1 MNEPILELDGVTFRY
16 EAMAMRF
23 DLAVNAGE
31 ILGLIGPSGAGK
43 SSLLALIGGFER
55 PESGSI
61 RFNGADITANSPAHR
76 PVDSVFQEHNLFAHL
91 NVATNAG
98 LGLKANGRFDA
109 ADKEKIRTALARVG
123 LKGFEKRLPGEL
135 SGGERQRVAIAR
147 SLLRAKPLLLLDEPF
162 AALGPA
168 LRRDMLDLV
177 RGIRDEHGTT
187 VLLVTHQ
194 PEDARYVA
202 ERIAF
207 VDCGRIAA
215 IGPATELLARTDL
228 PELSLYLGNWER
240 TAPSSRLN

>member
-1 MNEPILELDGVTFRY
+1 MREPILELDAVTFRS
-16 EAMAMRF
+16 ETMAMRF

-31 ILGLIGPSGAGK
+31 ILAIIGPSGAGK

-61 RFNGADITANSPAHR
+61 RYRGTDIISLPPAAR

-91 NVATNAG
+91 DVSTNAG
-98 LGLKANGRFDA
+98 LGLKANGRFDSV
-109 ADKEKIRTALARVG
+109 ENGKIATALARVG
-123 LKGFEKRLPGEL
+123 LAGFERRLPGEL

-147 SLLRAKPLLLLDEPF
+147 SLLREKPLLLLDEPF

-202 ERIAF
+202 DSVAF
-207 VDCGRIAA
+207 VEAGRIAA
-215 IGPATELLARTDL
+215 YASTAGLFARTDL
-228 PELSLYLGNWER
+228 PELSLYLGDWLR